1 MKNIAYILFSVL
13 LIFVTSCKD
22 EETIYHTAA
31 RPGFAVG
38 EQYEVGESVTFTDA
52 TVPNEGTKI
61 VAYLW
66 EFGDADK
73 STSTEQSP
81 TFVFKKD
88 GIYLVK
94 LTVTDSNGLK
104 VSSQKEITVINPTT
118 PDFTFDKKKYV
129 MGDLTTFT
137 DATTTKSGTTITSYL
152 WEFGDEAG
160 TTSDKQNPTFTY
172 TEAGAYAVKLTVTDS
187 YGLTA
192 SITKSVTVLDPS
204 QVIAVQWSSALN
216 GAVLG
221 GSSPALAKDGSA
233 VYMLAS
239 ASGGAPA
246 TLNAFDVTSG
256 AAKWTFDINEGMHDD
271 DPKALATN
279 VYSSPSVGEDGSV
292 YMVVRDLR
300 SPAASRKVYAFAV
313 DANGTKKWHQIV
325 GGNVNLY
332 AITPAIDANGNI
344 YVANR
349 GKKIFKLTPSGAVTE
364 LASTDCPE
372 VTGGISL
379 AKDGTAYMFGKGNT
393 GLYAYNTSANTK
405 SWAYATDFGSAPKEP
420 AFETGGVRGATVT
433 VGTDGTLYSVIDLV
447 SGKGAVIALDPTGSL
462 KWQYETAGA
471 IVDGGVV
478 LGEDGTVYANGGQAS
493 GSNGA
498 GVVALDSNGSLKWH
512 YTTESD
518 AKTVPLID
526 NRGYIHFITA
536 DATYYILKPD
546 GILFSSQKIGDS
558 TISSPVMDDKGN
570 LYVSVKKDG
579 ANVML
584 CVTSEATSYNT
595 NSAWPMR
602 GQNPQRT
609 GLQK

>member
-152 WEFGDEAG
+152 WEFGDKAG

-172 TEAGAYAVKLTVTDS
+172 TEAGAYVVKGV
-187 YGLTA
+187 
-192 SITKSVTVLDPS
+192 P
-204 QVIAVQWSSALN
+204 
-216 GAVLG
+216 
-221 GSSPALAKDGSA
+221 SPALAKDGSA

-239 ASGGAPA
+239 AGNGAPA
-246 TLNAFDVTSG
+246 TLNAFDVTNG
-256 AAKWTFDINEGMHDD
+256 AAKWTFDISVGLHDAE
-271 DPKALATN
+271 PN
-279 VYSSPSVGEDGSV
+279 VLVKDVFSSPSVGKDGSV
-292 YMVVRDLR
+292 YIVVRDLQSANAKR
-300 SPAASRKVYAFAV
+300 HLYTLAV
-313 DANGTKKWHQIV
+313 DANGAKKWHQAV

-332 AITPAIDANGNI
+332 AITPAIDADGNI

-349 GKKIFKLTPSGAVTE
+349 KNEVFKLTPSGAVTE

-393 GLYAYNTSANTK
+393 GLYAYNTSGDNK
-405 SWAYATDFGSAPKEP
+405 KWLYNTDFGNASDALTGTLRSAS
-420 AFETGGVRGATVT
+420 VT
-433 VGTDGTLYSVIDLV
+433 VGNDGTLYSVIDLS
-447 SGKGAVIALDPTGSL
+447 SGAGAVIALDPNGSL
-462 KWQYETAGA
+462 KWKYETVGA
-471 IVDGGVV
+471 IPDGGVV
-478 LGEDGTVYANGGQAS
+478 LGEDGTVYANGGKAS

-498 GVVALDSNGSLKWH
+498 GVVALGSDGSLKWH
-512 YTTESD
+512 YKTESD
-518 AKTVPLID
+518 AQTVPLID

-546 GILFSSQKIGDS
+546 GKLFSSQKIGDS
-558 TISSPVMDDKGN
+558 TASSPVMDDKGN

-579 ANVML
+579 ADVML

-595 NSAWPMR
+595 NSAWPMS

>member
-216 GAVLG
+216 GVVKG
-221 GSSPALAKDGSA
+221 VPSPALAKDGSA

-239 ASGGAPA
+239 AGNGAPA
-246 TLNAFDVTSG
+246 TLNAFDVTNG
-256 AAKWTFDINEGMHDD
+256 AAKWTFDISVGLHDAE
-271 DPKALATN
+271 PN
-279 VYSSPSVGEDGSV
+279 VLVKDVFSSPSVGKDGSV
-292 YMVVRDLR
+292 YIVVRDLQSANAKR
-300 SPAASRKVYAFAV
+300 HLYTLAV
-313 DANGTKKWHQIV
+313 DANGAKKWHQAV

-332 AITPAIDANGNI
+332 AITPAIDADGNI

-349 GKKIFKLTPSGAVTE
+349 KNEVFKLTPSGAVTE

-393 GLYAYNTSANTK
+393 GLYAYNTSGDNK
-405 SWAYATDFGSAPKEP
+405 KWLYNTDFGNASDALTGTLRSAS
-420 AFETGGVRGATVT
+420 VT
-433 VGTDGTLYSVIDLV
+433 VGNDGTLYSVIDLS
-447 SGKGAVIALDPTGSL
+447 SGAGAVIALDP
-462 KWQYETAGA
+462 
-471 IVDGGVV
+471 
-478 LGEDGTVYANGGQAS
+478 
-493 GSNGA
+493 
-498 GVVALDSNGSLKWH
+498 NGSLKWH
-512 YTTESD
+512 YKTESD
-518 AKTVPLID
+518 AQTVPLID

-546 GILFSSQKIGDS
+546 GKLFSSQKIGDS
-558 TISSPVMDDKGN
+558 TASSPVMDDKGN

-579 ANVML
+579 ADVML

-595 NSAWPMR
+595 NSAWPMS

>member
-216 GAVLG
+216 GVVKG
-221 GSSPALAKDGSA
+221 VSSPALAKDGSA

-239 ASGGAPA
+239 AGNGAPA
-246 TLNAFDVTSG
+246 TLNAFDVTNG
-256 AAKWTFDINEGMHDD
+256 AAKWTFDISVGLHDAE
-271 DPKALATN
+271 PN
-279 VYSSPSVGEDGSV
+279 VLVKDVFSSPSVGKDGSV
-292 YMVVRDLR
+292 YIVVRDLQ
-300 SPAASRKVYAFAV
+300 SASAKRHLYTLAV
-313 DANGTKKWHQIV
+313 DANGAKKWHQAV

-332 AITPAIDANGNI
+332 AITPAIDADGNI

-349 GKKIFKLTPSGAVTE
+349 KNEVFKLTSSGAVTQ
-364 LASTDCPE
+364 LASTDCPDI
-372 VTGGISL
+372 TGGISL

-393 GLYAYNTSANTK
+393 GLYAYNTSGDNK
-405 SWAYATDFGSAPKEP
+405 KWLYNTDFGNASDALTGALRSAS
-420 AFETGGVRGATVT
+420 VT
-433 VGTDGTLYSVIDLV
+433 VGNDGTLYSVIDLS
-447 SGKGAVIALDPTGSL
+447 SGAGAVIALDPNGSL
-462 KWQYETAGA
+462 KWKYETVGA
-471 IVDGGVV
+471 IPDGGVV
-478 LGEDGTVYANGGQAS
+478 LGEDGTVYANGGKAS

-498 GVVALDSNGSLKWH
+498 GVVALGSDGSLKWH
-512 YTTESD
+512 YKTESD
-518 AKTVPLID
+518 AQTVPLID

-546 GILFSSQKIGDS
+546 GKLFSSQKIGDS
-558 TISSPVMDDKGN
+558 TASSPVMDDKGN

-579 ANVML
+579 ADVML

-595 NSAWPMR
+595 NSAWPMS